1 MRNYQAPEW
10 PLAADF
16 LVFLRKFSNQV
27 SFKQEIQKRRTF
39 GIVSHPDAGK
49 TTLTEKL
56 LLFGGAIQEAGA
68 VKSNKIKKGAT
79 SDFMEIER
87 QRGISVATSVLA
99 FLYKDK
105 KINILDTPGHK
116 DFAEDTF
123 RTLTAVDSV
132 IVVIDV
138 AKGVEEQT
146 EKLVQVCRMRQIPMI
161 VFINKLDREGKDA
174 FDLLD
179 EVEQKLDLKVTPLS
193 FPIGMGYDFKGIY
206 NIYEKNINLFDGGG
220 KKKVKDTIA
229 IEDLDSPV
237 LEELIGSKSA
247 ETLRENLEL
256 VQGVYPAFDR
266 EAYLAGTQQPVF
278 FGSALNNFGVRE
290 LLDCF
295 VEIAPPPR
303 PKKAEERLVKP
314 EEQQMSGFVFKIHAN
329 MDPKHRD
336 RLAFVKIVS
345 GTFERNKPYLHVRLD
360 KNLKFS
366 SPNAFFAEKKEIVDQ
381 SYPGDIVGLHDT
393 GNFKIGDTLTEGE
406 ALHYKGIPSFSPE
419 HFRYINNADPM
430 KSKQLAKGIDQ
441 LMDEGVA
448 QLFTL
453 ELNGR
458 KVIGTVGA
466 LQYEVIQYRLEH
478 EYGAKCTYEPF
489 PVHKACW
496 VDPLDTQNDE
506 YQEFLRVKQ
515 KFLAKDKRG
524 QLVFLADSAFSLQ
537 LTQQKYPSVK
547 LHFTSEFD

>member
-1 MRNYQAPEW
+1 MS
-10 PLAADF
+10 F
-16 LVFLRKFSNQV
+16 LE
-27 SFKQEIQKRRTF
+27 EIERRRTF
-39 GIVSHPDAGK
+39 GIISHPDAGK

-68 VKSNKIKKGAT
+68 VKNNKIKKVAT

-99 FLYKDK
+99 FIYKDK

-146 EKLVQVCRMRQIPMI
+146 EKLVEVCRMRSIPMI

-179 EVEQKLDLKVTPLS
+179 EVEQKLKLTVTPMS

-206 NIYEKNINLFDGGG
+206 NIYQRKLNVF
-220 KKKVKDTIA
+220 
-229 IEDLDSPV
+229 
-237 LEELIGSKSA
+237 SA
-247 ETLRENLEL
+247 EHKQVVSEGVEFDNIHEPALDEVIGEHAADTLREELEL
-256 VQGVYPAFDR
+256 IDEVYPKFNQQSYN
-266 EAYLAGTQQPVF
+266 EGELQPVF
-278 FGSALNNFGVRE
+278 FGSALNNFGVKE

-295 VEIAPPPR
+295 IDIAPNPQ
-303 PKKAEERLVKP
+303 PKKAEERLVNSK
-314 EEQQMSGFVFKIHAN
+314 EQKMSGFVFKIHAN

-345 GTFERNKPYLHVRLD
+345 GTFKRNTPYLHVRQ
-360 KNLKFS
+360 KKTFKFS
-366 SPNAFFAEKKEIVDQ
+366 SPNAFFAEKKEVVEA
-381 SYPGDIVGLHDT
+381 SFPGDIVGLHDT

-406 ALHYKGIPSFSPE
+406 ILNFKGIPSFSPE
-419 HFRYINNADPM
+419 HFRYVNNADPM
-430 KSKQLAKGIDQ
+430 KSKQLQKGLNQ

-458 KVIGTVGA
+458 KIIGTVGA

-478 EYGAKCTYEPF
+478 EYGAKCTYENIH
-489 PVHKACW
+489 VHKACW
-496 VDPLDTQNDE
+496 IQTENEKDE
-506 YQEFLRVKQ
+506 EFKEFKRVKQ
-515 KFLAKDKRG
+515 RFLAKDKQG
-524 QLVFLADSAFSLQ
+524 QLVFLADSPFTIQ
-537 LTQQKYPSVK
+537 MTQQKYPKVT
-547 LHFTSEFD
+547 LHFTSEFMNH

>member
-1 MRNYQAPEW
+1 ME
-10 PLAADF
+10 F
-16 LVFLRKFSNQV
+16 LE
-27 SFKQEIQKRRTF
+27 EIQKRRTF
-39 GIVSHPDAGK
+39 GIISHPDAGK

-56 LLFGGAIQEAGA
+56 LLYGGAIQEAGA

-99 FLYKDK
+99 FNYRNK

-146 EKLVQVCRMRQIPMI
+146 EKLVEVCRMRKIPMI

-179 EVEQKLDLKVTPLS
+179 EVETKLGLRVTPLS
-193 FPIGMGYDFKGIY
+193 FPIGMGYDFQGIY
-206 NIYEKNINLFDGGG
+206 NLWSNTVRLFDDES
-220 KKKVKDTIA
+220 KTTISHSSIFKDLNDDALELA
-229 IEDLDSPV
+229 IGNSAKAT
-237 LEELIGSKSA
+237 LEE
-247 ETLRENLEL
+247 ELEL
-256 VQGVYPAFDR
+256 VREVYPNFER
-266 EAYLAGTQQPVF
+266 EAYLNGQQHPVF
-278 FGSALNNFGVRE
+278 FGSALNNFGVQE

-295 VEIAPPPR
+295 VEIAPPPQ
-303 PKKAEERLVKP
+303 PKNSEERSIAP
-314 EEQQMSGFVFKIHAN
+314 DEEAFSGFVFKIHAN

-336 RLAFVKIVS
+336 RLAFIKIVS
-345 GTFERNKPYLHVRLD
+345 GSFARNVPYLHVRHN
-360 KNLKFS
+360 KKLKFS
-366 SPNAFFAEKKEIVDQ
+366 SPNAFFADKKQIVDI

-393 GNFKIGDTLTEGE
+393 GNFKIGDTLTSGE
-406 ALHYKGIPSFSPE
+406 KVHFRGIPSFSPE

-430 KSKQLAKGIDQ
+430 KAKQLNKGIDQ

-448 QLFTL
+448 QLFSL

-458 KVIGTVGA
+458 KIVGTVGA
-466 LQYEVIQYRLEH
+466 LQFDVIQYRLEH
-478 EYGAKCTYEPF
+478 EYGASCTYENLN
-489 PVHKACW
+489 VHKACW
-496 VDPLDTQNDE
+496 VEVNEGGDADFTG
-506 YQEFLRVKQ
+506 FKQ
-515 KFLAKDKRG
+515 TKSKFLARDKQG
-524 QLVFLADSAFSLQ
+524 QLVFLADSAFTLQ
-537 LTQQKYPSVK
+537 MTQSKYPGISF
-547 LHFTSEFD
+547 HATSEF

>member
-1 MRNYQAPEW
+1 M
-10 PLAADF
+10 
-16 LVFLRKFSNQV
+16 
-27 SFKQEIQKRRTF
+27 SFTKEIERRRTF
-39 GIVSHPDAGK
+39 GIISHPDAGK

-68 VKSNKIKKGAT
+68 VKNNKIKKTAT

-146 EKLVQVCRMRQIPMI
+146 KKLVEVCRMRNIPII

-179 EVEQKLDLKVTPLS
+179 EVEQELGLKVTPLS

-206 NIYEKNINLFDGGG
+206 NIYEKNINLFSGDN
-220 KKKVKDTIA
+220 KKNISETIA
-229 IEDLDSPV
+229 FEDVHSPE
-237 LEELIGSKSA
+237 LENYIGTKA
-247 ETLRENLEL
+247 AADLRENLDL
-256 VQGVYPAFDR
+256 VEGVYPPFNKDQ
-266 EAYLAGTQQPVF
+266 YLEGKLQPVF

-295 VEIAPPPR
+295 IDIAPAPR
-303 PKKAEERLVKP
+303 SKKAEERLVHANEKKL
-314 EEQQMSGFVFKIHAN
+314 SGFVFKIHAN

-345 GTFERNKPYLHVRLD
+345 GTFERNKPYLHVRNN
-360 KNLKFS
+360 KTLKFS
-366 SPNAFFAEKKEIVDQ
+366 SPNAFFAEKKEIVDI

-406 ALHYKGIPSFSPE
+406 ILHYKGIPSFSPE

-430 KSKQLAKGIDQ
+430 KSKQLTKGIDQ

-458 KVIGTVGA
+458 KIIGTVGA

-478 EYGAKCTYEPF
+478 EYGAKCSYENF
-489 PVHKACW
+489 PVYKACW
-496 VDPLDTQNDE
+496 IDPKDPTNEE
-506 YQEFLRVKQ
+506 YKEFIRVKQ
-515 KFLAKDKRG
+515 RYLAKDKRG
-524 QLVFLADSAFSLQ
+524 RLVFLADSAFSLQ
-537 LTQQKYPSVK
+537 MAQQKYPSVK
-547 LHFTSEFD
+547 LHFVSEFE

>member
-1 MRNYQAPEW
+1 ME
-10 PLAADF
+10 F
-16 LVFLRKFSNQV
+16 LD
-27 SFKQEIQKRRTF
+27 EIKRRRTF
-39 GIVSHPDAGK
+39 GIISHPDAGK

-99 FLYKDK
+99 FNYKNK

-146 EKLVQVCRMRQIPMI
+146 EKLVEVCRMRNIPMI

-179 EVEQKLDLKVTPLS
+179 EVEQKLGLSVTPLS
-193 FPIGMGYDFKGIY
+193 FPIGMGYVFKGIY
-206 NIYEKNINLFDGGG
+206 NIWENKLNLFTDESKQTVTKG
-220 KKKVKDTIA
+220 
-229 IEDLDSPV
+229 IEFNDLESKDLDDAIGDDSAA
-237 LEELIGSKSA
+237 LLREEL
-247 ETLRENLEL
+247 EL
-256 VQGVYPAFDR
+256 IDEVYPKFDR
-266 EAYLAGTQQPVF
+266 DAYLKGDLQPVF
-278 FGSALNNFGVRE
+278 FGSALNNFGVKE

-295 VEIAPPPR
+295 IEIAPTPQ
-303 PKKAEERLVKP
+303 PKMSDKRLVHP
-314 EEQQMSGFVFKIHAN
+314 EEKQFTGFVFKIHAN

-336 RLAFVKIVS
+336 RLAFVKVVS
-345 GTFERNKPYLHVRLD
+345 GTFKRNTNYLHVKLG
-360 KNLKFS
+360 KKMKFS
-366 SPNAFFAEKKEIVDQ
+366 SPNAFFAEKKQIVDE
-381 SYPGDIVGLHDT
+381 SFPGDIVGLHDT
-393 GNFKIGDTLTEGE
+393 GNFRIGDTLTEGE
-406 ALHYKGIPSFSPE
+406 MLEFKGIPSFSPE
-419 HFRYINNADPM
+419 HFRYVNNADPM
-430 KSKQLAKGIDQ
+430 KAKQLAKGLDQ

-466 LQYEVIQYRLEH
+466 LQFEVIQYRLEH
-478 EYGAKCTYEPF
+478 EYGAKCTYDNLN
-489 PVHKACW
+489 VHKACW
-496 VDPLDTQNDE
+496 VDPEDPKSDE
-506 YQEFLRVKQ
+506 FKEFKRVKARY
-515 KFLAKDKRG
+515 LAKDKKG
-524 QLVFLADSAFSLQ
+524 QLVFLADSAFTVQ
-537 LTQQKYPSVK
+537 MTQDKYPTVE
-547 LHFTSEFD
+547 LHFVSEFK